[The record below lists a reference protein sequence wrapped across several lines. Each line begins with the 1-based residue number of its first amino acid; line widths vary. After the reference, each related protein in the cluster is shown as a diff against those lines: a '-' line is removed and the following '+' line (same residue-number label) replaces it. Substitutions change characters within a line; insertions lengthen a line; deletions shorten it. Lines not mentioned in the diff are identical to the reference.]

1 MSSKGFDTGSV
12 SGNPDD
18 YYNSACGSNGA
29 GFLVAEGATTTS
41 ETTGWP
47 DVGYAHCTS
56 SYAYFPIVGGRYD
69 RGARVG
75 VFYATGNLDST
86 ASLSDCCARLS
97 FRG

>member
-12 SGNPDD
+12 SKVLGD

-47 DVGYAHCTS
+47 DSGGVTYS
-56 SYAYFPIVGGRYD
+56 SSIAYFPRVGGAYD
-69 RGARVG
+69 DGARVG
-75 VFYATGNLDST
+75 LFFAYVRNTSADSG
-86 ASLSDCCARLS
+86 SYYCARLS